1 MRLTFPQHVLSNL
14 YFIGILIVLAGSSYL
29 AMPDLD
35 NKTDVGSGLSFIA
48 MAGLAAVQIP
58 FLLYTF
64 ANRLKTPYTIPKP
77 RFITFYAIYFC
88 WMTAVCILTDDFR
101 NIIGLTVLSLTILVF
116 PLMLSSSY
124 YRARNG
130 ELNKLFFLAVL
141 FMMACIV
148 LQYVRL
154 YSIANQ
160 LGDEKSHIAV
170 SYFPLFIL
178 PVLLLPSSKFV
189 RYLSILITTI
199 VIISSIKRGGLI
211 ALGASLLVYVIIK
224 QIVSGESKIK
234 QLVALISVA
243 LVMSGVLYYLQKQ
256 EDNNVV
262 ERMYNITDDG
272 GSGRDVLWEDTYRNI
287 HNRDALSRAIGN
299 GYRSAQKVSK
309 FHLPA
314 HNDVLEIWYDFGGIG
329 IILYAIAF
337 FSLLRYTIRLIKR
350 KSRYAPH
357 LAMTMTFYIFLSMIS
372 IVVLYFWMVLLMFT
386 TGIIAGLADSE
397 MEENI
402 PKPHSNNLTHE
413 YIVHN

>member
-1 MRLTFPQHVLSNL
+1 
-14 YFIGILIVLAGSSYL
+14 
-29 AMPDLD
+29 
-35 NKTDVGSGLSFIA
+35 
-48 MAGLAAVQIP
+48 
-58 FLLYTF
+58 
-64 ANRLKTPYTIPKP
+64 
-77 RFITFYAIYFC
+77 
-88 WMTAVCILTDDFR
+88 
-101 NIIGLTVLSLTILVF
+101 
-116 PLMLSSSY
+116 
-124 YRARNG
+124 
-130 ELNKLFFLAVL
+130 
-141 FMMACIV
+141 
-148 LQYVRL
+148 
-154 YSIANQ
+154 
-160 LGDEKSHIAV
+160 
-170 SYFPLFIL
+170 
-178 PVLLLPSSKFV
+178 VLLLPSSKFV

-211 ALGASLLVYVIIK
+211 ALGVSLLVYVIIK

-413 YIVHN
+413 YILHN